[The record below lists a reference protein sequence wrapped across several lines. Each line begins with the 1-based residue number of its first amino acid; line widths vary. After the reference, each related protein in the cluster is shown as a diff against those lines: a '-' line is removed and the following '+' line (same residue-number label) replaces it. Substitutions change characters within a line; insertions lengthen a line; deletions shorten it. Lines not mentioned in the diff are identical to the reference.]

1 MEIEVLMNKEC
12 KTETRLFKDVIIEQI
27 IKVIMQKRIL
37 YVTTIVHE
45 EYVFNELEN
54 KIFVIKDMYE
64 FEAYN
69 NVYK

>member
-1 MEIEVLMNKEC
+1 MNKEC

-54 KIFVIKDMYE
+54 KLFTIKDICE